1 VKVRVF
7 EVGVRDGLQAAE
19 VDAAGPELTELV
31 NDLLR
36 TCVGPRWTVTIETQ
50 KLSADGKKL
59 LEGCEVRVL
68 DTVAGR
74 EGAAET
80 FSGGERVLLG
90 EAVSLALSM
99 LACRRAGL
107 VGVTLVRDETGAA
120 LDPANGRAYVA
131 MLRRAAELVGARQV
145 LFVSHSPELAE
156 LADARIVVGGGTA
169 VVG

>member
-1 VKVRVF
+1 
-7 EVGVRDGLQAAE
+7 
-19 VDAAGPELTELV
+19 
-31 NDLLR
+31 
-36 TCVGPRWTVTIETQ
+36 
-50 KLSADGKKL
+50 
-59 LEGCEVRVL
+59 VL